1 MLSAKPWTL
10 EAILRLVLG
19 VIICLSLGSVAAVG
33 LHYAGPPGPKQ
44 ILFFGLLAAAILLLS
59 TALFLVSRPWRVEV
73 LVGRLLLLLGCLF
86 FGLSL
91 AAGMLKMDGTPPEVS
106 AGERMV
112 ITEAAVLVFLI
123 AFLKGEKLSWSEAFG
138 LSNRPRHAVLS
149 GFVVACVFLPL
160 AEGLQISAGYLMTS
174 LRLKPHEQQAVHA
187 LRVTTVWSDRV
198 SLAILALLLAPV
210 VEEIF
215 FRGIFYPAVKQ
226 AGFPR
231 LALWGVSLL
240 FALIH
245 ANVVT
250 FIPLFALA
258 VVLTLIYERT
268 NNLLSTI
275 SAHALFNGLNFA
287 LLYLF
292 PRGNA

>member
-1 MLSAKPWTL
+1 MWPAKLWSL

-19 VIICLSLGSVAAVG
+19 VIISLSLGSIAAMG
-33 LHYAGPPGPKQ
+33 LHYDGPPGPRR
-44 ILFFGLLAAAILLLS
+44 IIFFGLLATAILLLAGS
-59 TALFLVSRPWRVEV
+59 LLLISRPWRVEV
-73 LVGRLLLLLGCLF
+73 LLGRLLLLLGSLF
-86 FGLSL
+86 IGLSL
-91 AAGMLKMDGTPPEVS
+91 AAAILKMIGSSADAS

-112 ITEAAVLVFLI
+112 VTETVVLLFLI
-123 AFLKGEKLSWSEAFG
+123 AFLRGEKVSWSRAFG

-149 GFVVACVFLPL
+149 GIVVACVFLPL
-160 AEGLQISAGYLMTS
+160 AEGLQIGTGYLMTALS
-174 LRLKPHEQQAVHA
+174 LKPHEQEAVHA
-187 LRVTTVWSDRV
+187 LRVTTVWSDRL
-198 SLAILALLLAPV
+198 SLALLALVLAPV

-215 FRGIFYPAVKQ
+215 FRGIFYPAIRQ

-231 LALWGVSLL
+231 LALWGLSLV

-250 FIPLFALA
+250 FIPLFVLA
-258 VVLTLIYERT
+258 VVLTLLYERSQ
-268 NNLLSTI
+268 NLLASI

-292 PRGNA
+292 PPGGS